1 MLHALRIRFR
11 FRLLLASTLILLL
24 IMMWGE
30 PHPVAVLLGL
40 LLLVLSGMNAL
51 PSQHPMFKLLVF
63 LGVCNLLLKS
73 LVALEVVSF
82 RYSNIGMVLLY
93 VVLFAALIHRLTRQR
108 PVTPELLY
116 GLIAIYLQ
124 IALFF
129 AILYDSLEIFYPG
142 AFAHGTGVAP
152 LQGGDFTYF
161 SLITLTTVGYGDI
174 YPIHP
179 LARMLVSLEAV
190 TGVLFIGLSM
200 ARSLMLISEDA
211 QDDAEKS

>member
-11 FRLLLASTLILLL
+11 FRLLLTGTIILLL

-63 LGVCNLLLKS
+63 LGVGNLLLKS

-82 RYSNIGMVLLY
+82 RYSNIGMILLY
-93 VVLFAALIHRLTRQR
+93 MVLFAALIHRLTRQR

-129 AILYDSLEIFYPG
+129 AILYDSLEVFYPG

-174 YPIHP
+174 YPVHP
-179 LARMLVSLEAV
+179 LARMLVSFEAV

-211 QDDAEKS
+211 QDDTEKS

>member
-24 IMMWGE
+24 IMMWGV
-30 PHPVAVLLGL
+30 PHPAAVLLGL
-40 LLLVLSGMNAL
+40 LLLVLSGINAL
-51 PSQHPMFKLLVF
+51 PSHHPMFKLVLF
-63 LGVCNLLLKS
+63 LGASNLLLKS
-73 LVALEVVSF
+73 LVALEIVSF
-82 RYSNIGMVLLY
+82 RFSNFGMALLY
-93 VVLFAALIHRLTRQR
+93 MVLFAALIHRLTRQR

-124 IALFF
+124 IGLLF
-129 AILYDSLEIFYPG
+129 AILYDGLEVFYPG
-142 AFAHGTGVAP
+142 AFAHGTGVSP

-174 YPIHP
+174 YPVHP

-200 ARSLMLISEDA
+200 ARSLMLISEDTE
-211 QDDAEKS
+211 DELGKS

>member
-1 MLHALRIRFR
+1 LLHALRIRFR

-24 IMMWGE
+24 IMMWGV
-30 PHPVAVLLGL
+30 PHPAAVLLGL

-51 PSQHPMFKLLVF
+51 PSQHPMFKLLVVR
-63 LGVCNLLLKS
+63 GVGNLLLKS

-82 RYSNIGMVLLY
+82 RFSNFGMALLY
-93 VVLFAALIHRLTRQR
+93 MVLFAALIHRLTRQR
-108 PVTPELLY
+108 PVSPELLY

-124 IALFF
+124 IGLLF
-129 AILYDSLEIFYPG
+129 AILYDGLEVFYPG
-142 AFAHGTGVAP
+142 SFAHGTGVSP

-174 YPIHP
+174 YPVHP

-200 ARSLMLISEDA
+200 ARSLMLISEDTE
-211 QDDAEKS
+211 DELGKS